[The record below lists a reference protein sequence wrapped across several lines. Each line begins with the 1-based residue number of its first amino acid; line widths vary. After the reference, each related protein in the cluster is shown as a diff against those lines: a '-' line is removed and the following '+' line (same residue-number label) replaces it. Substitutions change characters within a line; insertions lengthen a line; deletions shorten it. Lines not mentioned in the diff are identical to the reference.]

1 MRAVEHTEPMSRGVR
16 SQPRPKTGS
25 RRGSRLTSQTWWPYA
40 KRGLTL
46 AFFVLIAW
54 LLIEQARGIE
64 WAEVGQ
70 AVRRLPPTVVLAAV
84 ALAAISFAV
93 YTTFDLIGRIY
104 TQHTLPTRCVM
115 LVAFISYAVNLNLG
129 SLVGG
134 IAFRYRLYA
143 KFGLGNDVITR
154 VVTMSMLT
162 NWLGYFALG
171 GTVLCFFTPKL
182 PAQWQAQ
189 AAMLPWLGA
198 ALLIVA
204 GAYLLACGVSKRRR
218 WNWHSQ
224 TITLPTAPMA
234 LLQLALSTL
243 NWAIIA
249 GVVFMVLQA
258 RIDYP
263 TVLAVLLIA
272 AVAGVIIHV
281 PGGLGVLEAVFVTM
295 LSSRLP
301 ATQLL
306 AGLLAYRAAY
316 YLLPL
321 AVAAA
326 LLARIEWRTHTR
338 PPKDSSTHKAL

>member
-1 MRAVEHTEPMSRGVR
+1 
-16 SQPRPKTGS
+16 
-25 RRGSRLTSQTWWPYA
+25 
-40 KRGLTL
+40 
-46 AFFVLIAW
+46 
-54 LLIEQARGIE
+54 
-64 WAEVGQ
+64 
-70 AVRRLPPTVVLAAV
+70 
-84 ALAAISFAV
+84 
-93 YTTFDLIGRIY
+93 
-104 TQHTLPTRCVM
+104 
-115 LVAFISYAVNLNLG
+115 
-129 SLVGG
+129 
-134 IAFRYRLYA
+134 
-143 KFGLGNDVITR
+143 
-154 VVTMSMLT
+154 
-162 NWLGYFALG
+162 
-171 GTVLCFFTPKL
+171 
-182 PAQWQAQ
+182 
-189 AAMLPWLGA
+189 
-198 ALLIVA
+198 
-204 GAYLLACGVSKRRR
+204 
-218 WNWHSQ
+218 
-224 TITLPTAPMA
+224 MA

-249 GVVFMVLQA
+249 SVVFTVLQA

-326 LLARIEWRTHTR
+326 LLAHIEWRTHTR